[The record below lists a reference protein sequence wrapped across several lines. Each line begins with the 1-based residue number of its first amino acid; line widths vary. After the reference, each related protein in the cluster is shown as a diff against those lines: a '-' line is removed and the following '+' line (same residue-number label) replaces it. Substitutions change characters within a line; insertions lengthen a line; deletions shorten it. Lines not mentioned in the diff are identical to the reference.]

1 MEKRILHGVK
11 AIIPGKSDTVDIF
24 IEDGLIKEIKKSD
37 KETGLTAIPG
47 FIDTH
52 IHGFAG
58 FGTEDARTESILN
71 MSRNLIK
78 YGITSFFPT
87 IYTDTLERMEKD
99 IIAIRDAMG
108 KEEGAE
114 IKGIHIEG
122 PFISP
127 KRIGAQNPE
136 GQRNPDKALFKH
148 FTSLAPGRIK
158 AMTAAPELE
167 GFEDLL
173 EAAEEEGVVILAGH
187 TDATFSDMKKAH
199 GKGLNHATHLFNA
212 MKGLHHRE
220 PGVVGAVF
228 AFDDMNTEI
237 ITDGLHVHPEVVKL
251 TLKIK
256 GSGKVIAITD
266 SLRPT
271 EQTEGEALANGVPVV
286 IKDGLWVTKGRE
298 DLIQGSSLTM
308 YKAFQNLLSWG
319 IDIEDAVRLTSENA
333 ARVYALDDVGRIEV
347 GKKADIIL
355 LNEDNTIN
363 EVIRG

>member
-1 MEKRILHGVK
+1 MKK
-11 AIIPGKSDTVDIF
+11 IIRNIEAVIADRLTRTDIV
-24 IEDGLIKEIKKSD
+24 IEDGVFGYEGGKAEEIDGSN
-37 KETGLTAIPG
+37 LLAVPG

-148 FTSLAPGRIK
+148 FTSLAP
-158 AMTAAPELE
+158 
-167 GFEDLL
+167 
-173 EAAEEEGVVILAGH
+173 
-187 TDATFSDMKKAH
+187 
-199 GKGLNHATHLFNA
+199 
-212 MKGLHHRE
+212 
-220 PGVVGAVF
+220 
-228 AFDDMNTEI
+228 
-237 ITDGLHVHPEVVKL
+237 KL
-251 TLKIK
+251 
-256 GSGKVIAITD
+256 
-266 SLRPT
+266 
-271 EQTEGEALANGVPVV
+271 
-286 IKDGLWVTKGRE
+286 
-298 DLIQGSSLTM
+298 
-308 YKAFQNLLSWG
+308 
-319 IDIEDAVRLTSENA
+319 IEF
-333 ARVYALDDVGRIEV
+333 G
-347 GKKADIIL
+347 IIL
-355 LNEDNTIN
+355 LLNY
-363 EVIRG
+363 